1 MTREAINIGIV
12 ANDGTGDS
20 FRVAGQK
27 INNNFAELYTAFDS
41 RELFDYISIDGNNIS
56 ATRSNDNIN
65 IISAGTG
72 VVTMPSLSIDGSIN
86 FVDNV
91 ISAVGNSDINF
102 IPNGTGSVVLGDISV
117 RHNTV
122 TTNTSNADLQLSANS
137 TGSISFLSDTTVN
150 GNLSTATVSQGTGEF
165 DTSLTLATGATVT
178 GIDNGALGSS
188 ATLLA
193 TQGAIKTYVDAQV
206 TAQDLD
212 FATDDSTLL
221 SIDLDSESLQF
232 SGGTGITTAG
242 AGNTITT
249 AVDSTV
255 TTLTGSQTLTN
266 KTLTAPTINSAAISS
281 TPSMTQLNTETMA
294 ITDNTIQTT
303 ASNADL
309 ELSAAGT
316 GQVRINGFS
325 LPRADNGS
333 VQGLKTDGSGVLS
346 FVSIDYP
353 LDYTLLADGTV
364 TLSSSATADVDTFDK
379 TVHRS
384 SRVVMSISDATNSR
398 YEILEAVVTHNGST
412 AYVSDYG
419 STTNYTD
426 SLVTLSADISGD
438 TVRLRATPISSDSTV
453 IKFLARR
460 QVI

>member
-27 INNNFAELYTAFDS
+27 INNNFVELYTSFDAT
-41 RELFDYISIDGNNIS
+41 ELFDYISIDGNNIS

-65 IISAGTG
+65 IIPAGTG

-91 ISAVGNSDINF
+91 ISAVNNSDINF

-212 FATDDSTLL
+212 FATDDSTAL
-221 SIDLDSESLQF
+221 SIDLESESLQF

-242 AGNTITT
+242 AGNTVTT

-316 GQVRINGFS
+316 GQVRIDGFS

-353 LDYTLLADGTV
+353 LNYTQLADGTV
-364 TLSSSATADVDTFDK
+364 TLSSSATANVDTFDK

>member
-27 INNNFAELYTAFDS
+27 INNNFAELYTSFDAT
-41 RELFDYISIDGNNIS
+41 ELFDYISIDGNNIS
-56 ATRSNDNIN
+56 STRSNDNIN
-65 IISAGTG
+65 IIPAGTG
-72 VVTMPSLSIDGSIN
+72 VVTMPSLFMDGSIN

-91 ISAVGNSDINF
+91 ISAVNNSDINF

-193 TQGAIKTYVDAQV
+193 TQGAIKTYIDAQV

-242 AGNTITT
+242 SGNTITT

-316 GQVRINGFS
+316 GQVRIDGFS
-325 LPRADNGS
+325 LPRADNGA

-353 LDYTLLADGTV
+353 LNYTQLADGTV
-364 TLSSSATADVDTFDK
+364 TLSSSATANVDTFDK

>member
-27 INNNFAELYTAFDS
+27 INNNFVELYTSFDAT
-41 RELFDYISIDGNNIS
+41 ELFDYISIDGNNIS

-65 IISAGTG
+65 IIPAGTG

-91 ISAVGNSDINF
+91 ISTVGNSDINF

-193 TQGAIKTYVDAQV
+193 TQGAIKTYIDAQV

-212 FATDDSTLL
+212 FATDDSTAL

-242 AGNTITT
+242 TGNTITT

-281 TPSMTQLNTETMA
+281 TPSMTQLNTEIMA

-316 GQVRINGFS
+316 GQVRIDGFS
-325 LPRADNGS
+325 LPRADNGT

-346 FVSIDYP
+346 FVNIDYP

-384 SRVVMSISDATNSR
+384 SRVVMSISDSTNSR

-438 TVRLRATPISSDSTV
+438 TVKLRATPISSDSTV
-453 IKFLARR
+453 IKFLAKR

>member
-27 INNNFAELYTAFDS
+27 INNNFVELYTSFDAT
-41 RELFDYISIDGNNIS
+41 ELFDYISIDGNNIS

-65 IISAGTG
+65 IIPAGTG

-91 ISAVGNSDINF
+91 ISAVNNSDINF

-212 FATDDSTLL
+212 FATDDSTAL

-242 AGNTITT
+242 SGNTITT

-316 GQVRINGFS
+316 GQVRIDGFS
-325 LPRADNGS
+325 LPRADNGT

-353 LDYTLLADGTV
+353 LNYTQLADGTV
-364 TLSSSATADVDTFDK
+364 TLSSSATANVDTFDK

-426 SLVTLSADISGD
+426 SLLTLSADISGD

>member
-27 INNNFAELYTAFDS
+27 INNNFVELYTSFDAT
-41 RELFDYISIDGNNIS
+41 ELFDYISIDGNNIS

-65 IISAGTG
+65 IIPAGTG

-242 AGNTITT
+242 SGNTITT

-316 GQVRINGFS
+316 GQVRIDGFS
-325 LPRADNGS
+325 LPRADNGT

-353 LDYTLLADGTV
+353 LDYTQLADGTV
-364 TLSSSATADVDTFDK
+364 TLSSSATANVDTFDK

>member
-65 IISAGTG
+65 IIPAGTG

-193 TQGAIKTYVDAQV
+193 TQGAIKTYIDAQV

-212 FATDDSTLL
+212 FATDDSTAL

-242 AGNTITT
+242 TGNTITT

-281 TPSMTQLNTETMA
+281 TPSMTQLNTEIMA

-316 GQVRINGFS
+316 GQVRIDGFS
-325 LPRADNGS
+325 LPRADNGT

-346 FVSIDYP
+346 FVNIDYP

-384 SRVVMSISDATNSR
+384 SRVVMSISDSTNSR

-438 TVRLRATPISSDSTV
+438 TVKLRATPISSDSTV
-453 IKFLARR
+453 IKFLAKR

>member
-27 INNNFAELYTAFDS
+27 INNNFVELYTSFDAT
-41 RELFDYISIDGNNIS
+41 ELFDYISIDGNNIS

-65 IISAGTG
+65 IIPAGTG

-188 ATLLA
+188 ASLLA

-242 AGNTITT
+242 SGNTITT

-316 GQVRINGFS
+316 GQVRIDGFS
-325 LPRADNGS
+325 LPRADNGT

-353 LDYTLLADGTV
+353 LDYTQLADGTV
-364 TLSSSATADVDTFDK
+364 TLSSSATANVDTFDK

>member
-27 INNNFAELYTAFDS
+27 INNNFVELYTSFDAT
-41 RELFDYISIDGNNIS
+41 ELFDYISIDGNNIS

-65 IISAGTG
+65 IIPAGTG

-91 ISAVGNSDINF
+91 ISAVNNSDINF

-212 FATDDSTLL
+212 FATDDSTAL

-242 AGNTITT
+242 SGNTITT

-316 GQVRINGFS
+316 GQVRIDGFS

-353 LDYTLLADGTV
+353 LNYTQLADGTV
-364 TLSSSATADVDTFDK
+364 TLSSSATANVDTFDK

-426 SLVTLSADISGD
+426 SLLTLSADISGD

>member
-27 INNNFAELYTAFDS
+27 INNNFVELYTSFDAT
-41 RELFDYISIDGNNIS
+41 ELFDYISIDGNNIS

-65 IISAGTG
+65 IIPAGTG

-91 ISAVGNSDINF
+91 ISAVNNSDINF

-193 TQGAIKTYVDAQV
+193 TQGAIKTYIDAQV

-242 AGNTITT
+242 SGNTITT

-316 GQVRINGFS
+316 GQVRIDGFS
-325 LPRADNGS
+325 LPRADNGT

-353 LDYTLLADGTV
+353 LDYTQLADGTV
-364 TLSSSATADVDTFDK
+364 TLSSSATANVDTFDK

>member
-27 INNNFAELYTAFDS
+27 INNNFVELYTSFDAT
-41 RELFDYISIDGNNIS
+41 ELFDYISIDGNNIS

-65 IISAGTG
+65 IIPAGTG

-91 ISAVGNSDINF
+91 ISAVNNSDINF

-212 FATDDSTLL
+212 FATDDSTAL

-242 AGNTITT
+242 AGNTVTT

-316 GQVRINGFS
+316 GQVRIDGFS

-353 LDYTLLADGTV
+353 LNYTQLADGTV
-364 TLSSSATADVDTFDK
+364 TLSSSATANVDTFDK

>member
-1 MTREAINIGIV
+1 MARQNINIGST
-12 ANDGTGDS
+12 ANDGTGDPL
-20 FRVAGQK
+20 R
-27 INNNFAELYTAFDS
+27 TAFDK
-41 RELFDYISIDGNNIS
+41 I
-56 ATRSNDNIN
+56 NDNFVELYGTDNDITTLDAN
-65 IISAGTG
+65 LDVNNFSITTG
-72 VVTMPSLSIDGSIN
+72 VTNGNITVT
-86 FVDNV
+86 
-91 ISAVGNSDINF
+91 
-102 IPNGTGSVVLGDISV
+102 PNGTGNINLGALKFNGTSISSDDSTIVNINEALRVEGVLTSTGAL
-117 RHNTV
+117 
-122 TTNTSNADLQLSANS
+122 TSN
-137 TGSISFLSDTTVN
+137 
-150 GNLSTATVSQGTGEF
+150 
-165 DTSLTLATGATVT
+165 TSLTLATGATVT

-242 AGNTITT
+242 SGNTITT

-316 GQVRINGFS
+316 GQVRIDGFS

-346 FVSIDYP
+346 FVSIDYL
-353 LDYTLLADGTV
+353 LDYTQLADGTV
-364 TLSSSATADVDTFDK
+364 TLSSSATANVDTFDK

>member
-27 INNNFAELYTAFDS
+27 VNNNFAELYTAFDS
-41 RELFDYISIDGNNIS
+41 RELFDHISIDGNNIS

-65 IISAGTG
+65 IIPAGTG

-91 ISAVGNSDINF
+91 ISTVGNSDINF

-193 TQGAIKTYVDAQV
+193 TQGAIKTYIDAQV

-316 GQVRINGFS
+316 GQVRIDGFS

-353 LDYTLLADGTV
+353 LDYTLLTDGTV

-384 SRVVMSISDATNSR
+384 SRVVMSISDTTNSR

>member
-27 INNNFAELYTAFDS
+27 INNNFVELYTSFDAT
-41 RELFDYISIDGNNIS
+41 ELFDYISIDGNNIS

-65 IISAGTG
+65 IIPAGTG

-91 ISAVGNSDINF
+91 ISAVNNSDINF

-212 FATDDSTLL
+212 FATDDSTAL

-242 AGNTITT
+242 SGNTVTT

-316 GQVRINGFS
+316 GQVRIDGFS

-353 LDYTLLADGTV
+353 LNYTQLADGTV
-364 TLSSSATADVDTFDK
+364 TLSSSATANVDTFDK